1 MSLAWLWVA
10 LGGAL
15 GACLRYGISLGI
27 GGSLTIAGDVSM
39 RFPWATLL
47 VNAAGCF
54 GIGLVWGL
62 WANAQWF
69 EDWGRSFLLIGV
81 LGGFTT
87 FSTFSL
93 EFLRLFE
100 NGRLVAAVSY
110 LGLSILSCLLLVW
123 FGRLLAKFSN
133 PSLGI

>member
-15 GACLRYGISLGI
+15 GASIRYGISLGI
-27 GGSLTIAGDVSM
+27 GGSMTIAGDISM

-47 VNAAGCF
+47 ANALGCL

-69 EDWGRSFLLIGV
+69 EDWGRSFLLVGV

-93 EFLRLFE
+93 EMLRMFE
-100 NGRLVAAVSY
+100 SERWVAAISY
-110 LGLSILSCLLLVW
+110 LVLSILSCLLLVW
-123 FGRLLAKFSN
+123 LGRLLAKLGN

>member
-1 MSLAWLWVA
+1 MRKDIFIGMFVGLLA
-10 LGGAL
+10 
-15 GACLRYGISLGI
+15 
-27 GGSLTIAGDVSM
+27 
-39 RFPWATLL
+39 
-47 VNAAGCF
+47 NAIGCF

-69 EDWGRSFLLIGV
+69 EDWGRSFLLVGV

-93 EFLRLFE
+93 ELLRMFE
-100 NGRLVAAVSY
+100 GGRWIDAISY
-110 LGLSILSCLLLVW
+110 LTLSILSCLLLVW
-123 FGRLLAKFSN
+123 LGRLLAKIGN

>member
-1 MSLAWLWVA
+1 MSWAWLWVA
-10 LGGAL
+10 AGGAL
-15 GACLRYGISLGI
+15 GACLRYGISLSI
-27 GGSLTIAGDVSM
+27 GSSMTIAGDVSL

-47 VNAAGCF
+47 ANAIGCF
-54 GIGLVWGL
+54 AIGLVWGL

-69 EDWGRSFLLIGV
+69 DDWGRSFLLMGL

-93 EFLRLFE
+93 EFLRMFE
-100 NGRLVAAVSY
+100 SGRWVAAISY
-110 LGLSILSCLLLVW
+110 LALSILSCLLLVW
-123 FGRLLAKFSN
+123 LGRLLAKLGN